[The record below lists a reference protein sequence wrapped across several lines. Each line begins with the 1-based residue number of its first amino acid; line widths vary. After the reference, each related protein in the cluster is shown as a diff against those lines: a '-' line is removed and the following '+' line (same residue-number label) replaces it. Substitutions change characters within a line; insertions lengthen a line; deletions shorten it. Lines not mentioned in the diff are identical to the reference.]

1 MADFPN
7 STTLSRDEAIG
18 IISQLQDEKQE
29 QKDYILELEAAA
41 ARHRSERRLDFHLE
55 RVLSGSVAASPTMV
69 HAVLGNVDPHNVID
83 WLIAKAS
90 TFSSDDLDTLQ
101 ARAERGNEDGQYS
114 SSLFHLRMMKGD
126 AGLMNFDAKRTRQLQ
141 LILMPFQRALYKN
154 YTRLAKQIGYDDD
167 VEMKNKISVGD
178 CFWAAVCVDLMD
190 HRITDQDPCHQYGLA
205 GSKLNKV
212 YMFARLGGTKTTIK
226 GARIRTRRG
235 NGITGLSKED
245 AELACFVVKEGDH
258 QARRLL
264 VRDFQRHKS
273 DTNAPK
279 VLKFIEVSGGFNLK
293 SNSFIWLDQNFT
305 NTFDTTSTL
314 FPVDMRLTIDASSR
328 LGSDLER
335 HLGHKY
341 PDLRAMRH
349 KRDRLSDRDF
359 GALGLPQEKPRHV
372 LSRTVY
378 LPNDAKKSFG
388 NNGDDGVLRGVDPI
402 SKQAFTSV
410 GTGPRTTSIASIP
423 GLPKFFDQGYDD
435 FARKMAMNSFA
446 SKGCEIGT
454 PLYTTDEAFMDAAEG
469 SDSSSAHLSFEDEL
483 KIERVQTASTAVDT
497 DTAASSVDF
506 DRDVR
511 IPEKKLTSGES
522 AVVVES
528 GATEAL
534 SKAAFF
540 NQVVEAQEA
549 VSDMSQQHGKSDS
562 EILAPGGTARKRMAE
577 SMMPAST
584 SQLITKKARGLRV

>member
-29 QKDYILELEAAA
+29 HKDYILELEAAA
-41 ARHRSERRLDFHLE
+41 VRHKFERRLDFHLE
-55 RVLSGSVAASPTMV
+55 QVLSGNAAAPPAMV
-69 HAVLGNVDPHNVID
+69 NAVLENVDPHNVID

-90 TFSSDDLDTLQ
+90 AFSSDDLHTLQ
-101 ARAERGNEDGQYS
+101 ARAERGNKDGQYS

-126 AGLMNFDAKRTRQLQ
+126 AGLMNLDAKRTRQLQ
-141 LILMPFQRALYKN
+141 LILMPFQRALYNN
-154 YTRLAKQIGYDDD
+154 YTRLAKQLGYGDDA
-167 VEMKNKISVGD
+167 EMKNKISVGD

-205 GSKLNKV
+205 GPKLNKV
-212 YMFARLGGTKTTIK
+212 YMFANLGVTKTTIK

-235 NGITGLSKED
+235 NGIKGLSKED
-245 AELACFVVKEGDH
+245 AELACFVVKDGDH

-273 DTNAPK
+273 DANAPK
-279 VLKFIEVSGGFNLK
+279 ILKFIEVSGGFNLK
-293 SNSFIWLDQNFT
+293 PNSFISLDQNFA

-328 LGSDLER
+328 LGPDLER

-378 LPNDAKKSFG
+378 LPNDAKKSPG
-388 NNGDDGVLRGVDPI
+388 NNGDDGVLRGVDSI

-410 GTGPRTTSIASIP
+410 GTAPRAVSTASIP
-423 GLPKFFDQGYDD
+423 GLPKFSDQGYDD
-435 FARKMAMNSFA
+435 FASEMAMNSFA

-469 SDSSSAHLSFEDEL
+469 SHPSTSHLSFEDEL
-483 KIERVQTASTAVDT
+483 EIERVQTASTAVDT
-497 DTAASSVDF
+497 STAASSADI
-506 DRDVR
+506 DGDARN
-511 IPEKKLTSGES
+511 PERELASGES

-534 SKAAFF
+534 SKATFF
-540 NQVVEAQEA
+540 DQAVEAQEA
-549 VSDMSQQHGKSDS
+549 VSQQHGKSDS
-562 EILAPGGTARKRMAE
+562 EILAPGGTAKKGMAE
-577 SMMPAST
+577 SMMPAPT
-584 SQLITKKARGLRV
+584 SQLVTKKARGLRV